1 MINYIKREIAKYK
14 LMTTKQKFGYELKYF
29 QLEGYG
35 KIDYAHWLNPFSY
48 SMIVSNS
55 QLDFFK
61 KFIKEG
67 DFVID
72 IGANIG
78 DTGLPMG
85 LAAGVNGTVL
95 ALEPNPYLYKVLK
108 VNSTLNKDKLNL
120 ISLPYA
126 ATEEDGEFYYNSS
139 EATFNNG
146 GISKL
151 KSNFHRKYEL
161 EEKIQGVN
169 LDKLLRKKYSK
180 LLPSLTC
187 IKVDTEGYDKDILL
201 SLKSIIDEF
210 KPSVMFEVFKKLSKD
225 DRYELYDLFK
235 NSGYELFKFDD
246 FDLNA
251 PTKQIKREEMD
262 NWRHFEVYAT
272 FSKNGR

>member
-1 MINYIKREIAKYK
+1 
-14 LMTTKQKFGYELKYF
+14 MTTKQEFGYKLKSF

-48 SMIVSNS
+48 SMIVSSS
-55 QLDFFK
+55 QLNFFK
-61 KFIKEG
+61 KFINNG

-85 LAAGVNGTVL
+85 LAAGAGGTVL
-95 ALEPNPYLYKVLK
+95 ALEPNPHLYKILK

-120 ISLPYA
+120 IPLPYA
-126 ATEEDGEFYYNSS
+126 ATKEDGEFYYNSS

-151 KSNFHRKYEL
+151 KSKFHGKYEL
-161 EEKIQGVN
+161 EEKINGVN
-169 LDKLLRKKYSK
+169 LDRLLRSEYSS
-180 LLPSLTC
+180 LLSSLTC

-201 SLKSIIDEF
+201 SLRSIIDEF
-210 KPSVMFEVFKKLSKD
+210 KPSIMFEVFKKLNKE
-225 DRYELYDLFK
+225 DRFELYDLFK
-235 NSGYELFKFDD
+235 NSGYDLFKFDD

-251 PTKQIKREEMD
+251 STKQIEREEMN

-272 FSKNGR
+272 YEKTSTV